1 MDNGKQGAGPTRIVG
16 PGMRTDGGIF
26 YAKGPEFH
34 LRFMAGFVM
43 PFRREIMQMVMAST
57 IQREGAPTTIQ
68 GMEDL
73 VRGSYEIADLAV
85 IIERE
90 TLDAKMSD
98 YWKLYLQQGKSTDDV
113 MAALQEEQ
121 ADYSL

>member
-1 MDNGKQGAGPTRIVG
+1 
-16 PGMRTDGGIF
+16 
-26 YAKGPEFH
+26 
-34 LRFMAGFVM
+34 
-43 PFRREIMQMVMAST
+43 MVMAST